1 MWWGLANDSGGGPEE
16 RKWNQGRGRG
26 VWENRQKEEKRAGFA
41 DYGAGFGAVGGRG
54 AGVGSSIS
62 RGLFFFFALLL
73 LFKLVCNAYFACICG
88 GIFCRGGYQCSVS
101 LERQMAASRIAFTD
115 GWE

>member
-1 MWWGLANDSGGGPEE
+1 MIAVAVQRRENGTRGEAAGCGKTG
-16 RKWNQGRGRG
+16 RKR
-26 VWENRQKEEKRAGFA
+26 K
-41 DYGAGFGAVGGRG
+41 
-54 AGVGSSIS
+54 
-62 RGLFFFFALLL
+62 RGLVLPIMVLVSGLLAEEAPALVPLSRVAFFFFFFALLL

-101 LERQMAASRIAFTD
+101 LERQMAASRIALFTD